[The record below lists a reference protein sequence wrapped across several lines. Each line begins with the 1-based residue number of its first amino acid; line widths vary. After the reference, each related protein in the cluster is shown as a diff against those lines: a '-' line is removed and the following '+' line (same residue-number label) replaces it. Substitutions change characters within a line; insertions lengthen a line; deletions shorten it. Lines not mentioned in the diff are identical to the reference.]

1 MRFLKKSIICVA
13 LNAAFYGLLTNTV
26 LAWSSGPPAYRT
38 GAPGD
43 NGTCSAD
50 GCHDS
55 YSLDSGT
62 AGFSITVPIAYT
74 AGKAVKIK
82 VSFSNSSGKKHGF
95 EMTALDADGNRV
107 GAFKKVGN
115 TTQVIS
121 PGDAARELE
130 KADKGKYIEQSSKG
144 VKKKSW
150 VFKWTPP
157 GSATDPITFYAAG
170 CEADGKGNADGDYV
184 YTTTAEI
191 SNANP

>member
-13 LNAAFYGLLTNTV
+13 FNAAFYGLLTNTV

-43 NGTCSAD
+43 NGACNAE
-50 GCHDS
+50 GCHNS
-55 YSLDSGT
+55 YSLDSGS
-62 AGFSITVPIAYT
+62 ADFSITAPTAYT

-82 VSFSNSSGKKHGF
+82 VAFADSSGKKYGF

-107 GAFKKVGN
+107 GTFKKVGN
-115 TTQVIS
+115 TTQVVS
-121 PGDAARELE
+121 PSDAARELE
-130 KADKGKYIEQSSKG
+130 KADKGKYIEQSSRG

-157 GSATDPITFYAAG
+157 SSATDPVTFYAAG
-170 CEADGKGNADGDYV
+170 CEADGNSNSDGDYV

-191 SNANP
+191 SSSNP